1 MYDCPFSVSGSS
13 PNFLMIMK
21 IRLEIEGKNTGSVNY
36 KGPDCV
42 EMAAAYL
49 NSIEADEVR
58 VHLVKDD
65 GTKADAEFE
74 GEFTVESAIK
84 FILAFSRTRI
94 EIPSQFPVGYSSG
107 ETNTLTLKERLEM
120 FLRFE
125 YPGVWFTS
133 LNVKKHYETVY
144 GKIGLS
150 TVSTYL
156 ARMSRDNILIR
167 RGNRNQREYRFN
179 DEKIAMHNMEYGLMR
194 SK

>member
-1 MYDCPFSVSGSS
+1 
-13 PNFLMIMK
+13 MIMK

-49 NSIEADEVR
+49 NSIEAEEVQ

-94 EIPSQFPVGYSSG
+94 EVPSQVPAGNSAG
-107 ETNTLTLKERLEM
+107 ETTSLTLKERLEM

-133 LNVKKHYETVY
+133 LNVKKHYESVY

-179 DEKIAMHNMEYGLMR
+179 DEKISIHNMEYGLIR

>member
-1 MYDCPFSVSGSS
+1 
-13 PNFLMIMK
+13 MK
-21 IRLEIEGKNTGSVNY
+21 IRLEIEGKNACSVNY

-42 EMAAAYL
+42 ELAVAYL
-49 NSIEADEVR
+49 ASIEAEEVQ

-74 GEFTVESAIK
+74 GEFPGESAIK
-84 FILAFSRTRI
+84 FILASSRTRI
-94 EIPSQFPVGYSSG
+94 ETPSQLPITKS
-107 ETNTLTLKERLEM
+107 TNEMRDLTLKERLEM

-125 YPGVWFTS
+125 YRGMWFTS
-133 LNVKKHYETVY
+133 LNVKKHYESIY

-156 ARMSRDNILIR
+156 ARMSRENILIR

-179 DEKIAMHNMEYGLMR
+179 DEKAIVYNMESGLV
-194 SK
+194 KT